1 MIRRAVYGAALVAL
15 AVLPGC
21 DTTTTPSDIELNDL
35 VRSFNAEM
43 FTVTER
49 GTITNLLSQ
58 GASLTITLNS
68 DHTTSG
74 RLVVPGA
81 GEGGG
86 SLDVSLAGTF
96 SFDDAQDAVV
106 FTHSADTFLRDMT
119 FTAGRL
125 TGHLTLAAEASFS
138 GADVVL
144 VLR

>member
-15 AVLPGC
+15 SVLPGC
-21 DTTTTPSDIELNDL
+21 DTTMAPSDVELNDL
-35 VRSFNAEM
+35 VRSFDAEM
-43 FTVTER
+43 FTITER
-49 GTITNLLSQ
+49 GTITDLLAR
-58 GASLTITLNS
+58 GGSLSITLNA

-81 GEGGG
+81 EEGGG
-86 SLDVSLAGTF
+86 ALDVSLAGTF
-96 SFDDAQDAVV
+96 TFDDARDAVV